1 MPFPARPGPCGCT
14 VCRRGLRC
22 TLGRYITLPDGED
35 EDHSD
40 EEDFVI
46 KPTDAILLACRTEEE
61 LSNLEVSTR
70 STEASM
76 LTPACPERPSQL
88 ACLLASAQDRSSPAA
103 PPAHARLH
111 SLLTPRPHP
120 TAANA
125 AHTDATH
132 TPRHGMIP
140 RLRTTL
146 PLRWESH

>member
-61 LSNLEVSTR
+61 LSNLEVSAR

-76 LTPACPERPSQL
+76 LTPCIL
-88 ACLLASAQDRSSPAA
+88 
-103 PPAHARLH
+103 
-111 SLLTPRPHP
+111 
-120 TAANA
+120 
-125 AHTDATH
+125 
-132 TPRHGMIP
+132 
-140 RLRTTL
+140 
-146 PLRWESH
+146 